1 MNTRTLYDIPV
12 KIKLERG
19 INIHRQKLV
28 LFVIILIIIVGLFG
42 YYWVLDKSNINSK
55 DVKYVSLECIQECLK
70 QNKVPFS
77 NKQFI
82 DKKSIDQFLT
92 AVNKA
97 KRIEGSLDYGVDFL
111 MTITMSDGKQNK
123 YYLNIGNTER
133 PKNGLLIK
141 LPDTEKGYSI
151 SEKTSEKLKQIIYK
165 S

>member
-1 MNTRTLYDIPV
+1 MLI
-12 KIKLERG
+12 
-19 INIHRQKLV
+19 
-28 LFVIILIIIVGLFG
+28 VIALIIFAGLFG
-42 YYWVLDKSNINSK
+42 YWAIDKSTIKSK

-70 QNKVPFS
+70 QKKVPFS

-82 DKKSIDQFLT
+82 DKKSIDLFLD

-133 PKNGLLIK
+133 PQNGLLIK